1 MSRKGKTNR
10 KKIRKIRKIY
20 VALLNPLCDII
31 ESAMNKPPFT
41 KNPVKVNTGKT
52 NKNGIIPYGREAVK
66 KAILDATEKLLLK
79 KSPNKITVR
88 EIAEAA
94 NIKHPLIHRH
104 FGTKDAVIIA
114 VHARGINKVEREIID
129 VENLEG
135 NIATFFEAV
144 KKNKFRQ
151 IALSRAMI
159 DGVNPRAIQ
168 TQFPVMERFLEL
180 LKKRSV
186 ETKSESKFAPE
197 MMTAIIGATTLGW
210 FLYEP
215 FLLAATDLEDK
226 SRDELHAAV
235 VEIIEEI
242 VRKLC

>member
-1 MSRKGKTNR
+1 MMNMGRQ
-10 KKIRKIRKIY
+10 KKISIREKA
-20 VALLNPLCDII
+20 VRTNAN
-31 ESAMNKPPFT
+31 
-41 KNPVKVNTGKT
+41 GK
-52 NKNGIIPYGREAVK
+52 IPYGREAVK

-79 KSPNKITVR
+79 KSPNKISVR

-104 FGTKDAVIIA
+104 FGTKDEVVMA
-114 VHARGINKVEREIID
+114 VHARNIEKVERKIAK

-159 DGVNPRAIQ
+159 DGINPRVIQ
-168 TQFPVMERFLEL
+168 NQFPVMQRLLEL
-180 LKKRSV
+180 LKKRR
-186 ETKSESKFAPE
+186 SESELKFDSE
-197 MMTAIIGATTLGW
+197 MMTAILGATVLGW

-215 FLLAATDLEDK
+215 FLLAATNLEDK
-226 SRDELHAAV
+226 NKDEIHQKV
-235 VEIIEEI
+235 TEIIEEI
-242 VRKLC
+242 IQKLC